1 MNLATLGAV
10 MPSVSPVRGGMVPA
24 VELKVSSRSQG
35 DHELVIATGEIDLYT
50 APRLQSELAAVIASA
65 APASRVVIDMS
76 GVDFCDST
84 GMNVLLSCLRQA
96 RERGGEL
103 ELAAPRPA
111 VRKILSVTG
120 LDAVFTVADL
130 RLSPG
135 GHDYYPFMTSVAVV
149 IPAYNEAV
157 RIGET
162 VTAALTLPGVDIVVV
177 ASDGSTDATVRVARD
192 AGATVWRTRRNQG
205 KAAAML
211 AGAEA
216 VRALDQRQQADVPR
230 HLLFLDADLGKT
242 AANAGPLIE
251 PVAAGAADMTIAVFA
266 NRIKLGGHGFVVR
279 LSGAGIRRA
288 TGWTPAQPLNG
299 QRCLTRAAFDAA
311 RPLARG
317 FGVETAMTIDL
328 KRKGL
333 RILEV
338 EVDMAHRATGGDLSA
353 QFHRARQFLD
363 VAQALVSRVAV

>member
-1 MNLATLGAV
+1 M
-10 MPSVSPVRGGMVPA
+10 VRA

-35 DHELVIATGEIDLYT
+35 DHELVVATGEIDLYT

-65 APASRVVIDMS
+65 APASRVIIDMS

-111 VRKILSVTG
+111 VRKILAVTG
-120 LDAVFTVADL
+120 LDAVFTVADFPANL
-130 RLSPG
+130 RRAVP
-135 GHDYYPFMTSVAVV
+135 VAVV
-149 IPAYNEAV
+149 IPAYNEAD

-162 VTAALTLPGVDIVVV
+162 VTAARTLPGVDVVVV
-177 ASDGSTDATVRVARD
+177 ASDGSADGTARIARD
-192 AGATVWRTRRNQG
+192 AGAVVWRARRNQG

-216 VRALDQRQQADVPR
+216 VRGLDRRDSRPVPR
-230 HLLFLDADLGKT
+230 HLLFLDADLGPT

-251 PVAAGAADMTIAVFA
+251 PVAAGTADMTIAVFA
-266 NRIKLGGHGFVVR
+266 SRVKLAGHGLVVR
-279 LSGAGIRRA
+279 LSGAGISRA

-333 RILEV
+333 RVAEV
-338 EVDMAHRATGGDLSA
+338 EVDMAHRATGGDLAA
-353 QFHRARQFLD
+353 QVHRGRQFLD
-363 VAQALVSRVAV
+363 VARALAPRVIG